1 MAYWIF
7 MTFGGRRKSG
17 GCAGFSWVGTPA
29 LGSITVRPA
38 ASNAL
43 VARDATANPCM
54 AAIAVM

>member
-1 MAYWIF
+1 